1 MAVALSDLDTLA
13 GVNPSVAMVM
23 LPVEAR
29 LVSLAMAFVWL
40 RLKLMKF
47 G

>member
-1 MAVALSDLDTLA
+1 MAVALSDLDTLS
-13 GVNPSVAMVM
+13 GVNPSVAKVI

-29 LVSLAMAFVWL
+29 LVSLVMMSVWL
-40 RLKLMKF
+40 RLKLMRF